1 MQECFLINKTDRLY
15 YTGNLIVRDVPE
27 FHCSISGI
35 PHKEKYRDEILM
47 NEKKVKMPCGV

>member
-1 MQECFLINKTDRLY
+1 MINKTDRLY